1 MITSTFF
8 IIPADI
14 IESAI
19 TYVQNKTKVT
29 LAEDRLQDL
38 YKRVHDRR
46 VIIKGFVHRNP
57 DVKIATTFYAAKE
70 YVLKQEFPLERPE
83 DLRYRSAYSMAISKV
98 GSEFSKRKKR
108 ERTLGLKRS
117 ERERIADFVT
127 LDEDRRQY
135 RFILPVR

>member
-1 MITSTFF
+1 MITSSFF

-14 IESAI
+14 IESA
-19 TYVQNKTKVT
+19 TAYVQNRTKVKI
-29 LAEDRLQDL
+29 AEDRLQDL

-46 VIIKGFVHRNP
+46 VIIGNFVRRNP
-57 DVKIATTFYAAKE
+57 DAKISTTFYAAKE
-70 YVLKQEFPLERPE
+70 WVLKQEFPLARPE

-108 ERTLGLKRS
+108 ERTLCLKRP

-127 LDEDRRQY
+127 LDTGGRQY
-135 RFILPVR
+135 RFIL